1 MPIVDIP
8 VDVFCS
14 WSPRTLSLFLR
25 RGICRV
31 VTKHE
36 GIGRIAEKLGGQ
48 WPAACCA
55 MASAPFR
62 GDIVTLAW
70 RSLSEASHH
79 NRILCL
85 PAVYS
90 VRSRSHL
97 RSYPHSRCP
106 THSQHSLTRCT
117 HVSSKTSRS
126 PYHHS
131 RGSNL
136 SWITCRLTMRLIS
149 ARSTS
154 APAALVS
161 LALPLSHRRPVPRRF
176 AEYSPSPLV

>member
-1 MPIVDIP
+1 MSSSPSSQWSTLP
-8 VDVFCS
+8 VEVQLMITQLLDNK
-14 WSPRTLSLFLR
+14 TL
-25 RGICRV
+25 
-31 VTKHE
+31 
-36 GIGRIAEKLGGQ
+36 
-48 WPAACCA
+48 
-55 MASAPFR
+55 
-62 GDIVTLAW
+62 

-90 VRSRSHL
+90 VRSHSHL

>member
-1 MPIVDIP
+1 MSSSPSSQWSTLP
-8 VDVFCS
+8 VEVQLMITQLLDNK
-14 WSPRTLSLFLR
+14 TL
-25 RGICRV
+25 
-31 VTKHE
+31 
-36 GIGRIAEKLGGQ
+36 
-48 WPAACCA
+48 
-55 MASAPFR
+55 
-62 GDIVTLAW
+62 

-90 VRSRSHL
+90 VRSHSHL
-97 RSYPHSRCP
+97 RSYPHSRRP

-131 RGSNL
+131 CGSNL